1 MAGTAMKIRWVLRHN
16 PQNRL
21 LPPKYYAAPV
31 FAGRRDAGEMIR
43 QIAGRSV
50 LSAGDIVDAFANA
63 GEVAANWLAAGCSVE
78 LPEIGSL
85 LLEFSSEGFDDPAD
99 FRPES
104 LRGTA
109 SFLSFPAIDESDKI
123 AIEHIFTGIGPVV
136 FGFSPVCF
144 GENIREK
151 FRFGSTKLKKQALV
165 FRKRY
170 GRIF

>member
-43 QIAGRSV
+43 QIAGRAV
-50 LSAGDIVDAFANA
+50 LAAGDIVAAFANA
-63 GEVAANWLAAGCSVE
+63 GEVAANWLAAGWAVE

-104 LRGTA
+104 LRGVRLRFYP
-109 SFLSFPAIDESDKI
+109 SRQLMKAIKSQL
-123 AIEHIFTGIGPVV
+123 
-136 FGFSPVCF
+136 
-144 GENIREK
+144 NISLPE
-151 FRFGSTKLKKQALV
+151 
-165 FRKRY
+165 
-170 GRIF
+170 

>member
-50 LSAGDIVDAFANA
+50 LSETLWMRLRMPEKWLPTG
-63 GEVAANWLAAGCSVE
+63 WLAAGCSVE

-104 LRGTA
+104 LRGVRLRFYP
-109 SFLSFPAIDESDKI
+109 SRQLMKAIKSQL
-123 AIEHIFTGIGPVV
+123 
-136 FGFSPVCF
+136 
-144 GENIREK
+144 NISLPE
-151 FRFGSTKLKKQALV
+151 
-165 FRKRY
+165 
-170 GRIF
+170 

>member
-31 FAGRRDAGEMIR
+31 FAGR
-43 QIAGRSV
+43 
-50 LSAGDIVDAFANA
+50 DIVDAFANA

-104 LRGTA
+104 LRGY
-109 SFLSFPAIDESDKI
+109 
-123 AIEHIFTGIGPVV
+123 
-136 FGFSPVCF
+136 GFVSILP
-144 GENIREK
+144 GN
-151 FRFGSTKLKKQALV
+151 
-165 FRKRY
+165 
-170 GRIF
+170 

>member
-78 LPEIGSL
+78 LPEIGSCSWNFRARVL
-85 LLEFSSEGFDDPAD
+85 TILPISVLSPCGGYGFVSILP
-99 FRPES
+99 
-104 LRGTA
+104 G
-109 SFLSFPAIDESDKI
+109 
-123 AIEHIFTGIGPVV
+123 
-136 FGFSPVCF
+136 
-144 GENIREK
+144 N
-151 FRFGSTKLKKQALV
+151 
-165 FRKRY
+165 
-170 GRIF
+170 

>member
-50 LSAGDIVDAFANA
+50 LSA
-63 GEVAANWLAAGCSVE
+63 ANWLAAGCSVE

-104 LRGTA
+104 LRGVRLRFYP
-109 SFLSFPAIDESDKI
+109 SRQLMKAIKSQL
-123 AIEHIFTGIGPVV
+123 
-136 FGFSPVCF
+136 
-144 GENIREK
+144 NISLPE
-151 FRFGSTKLKKQALV
+151 
-165 FRKRY
+165 
-170 GRIF
+170 

>member
-85 LLEFSSEGFDDPAD
+85 LLEFSSEGFDDP
-99 FRPES
+99 
-104 LRGTA
+104 
-109 SFLSFPAIDESDKI
+109 
-123 AIEHIFTGIGPVV
+123 
-136 FGFSPVCF
+136 PVCF

>member
-50 LSAGDIVDAFANA
+50 LS
-63 GEVAANWLAAGCSVE
+63 VE

-104 LRGTA
+104 LRGVRLRFYP
-109 SFLSFPAIDESDKI
+109 SRQLMKVIKSQL
-123 AIEHIFTGIGPVV
+123 
-136 FGFSPVCF
+136 
-144 GENIREK
+144 NISLPE
-151 FRFGSTKLKKQALV
+151 
-165 FRKRY
+165 
-170 GRIF
+170 

>member
-31 FAGRRDAGEMIR
+31 FAGRRDAGEM
-43 QIAGRSV
+43 
-50 LSAGDIVDAFANA
+50 
-63 GEVAANWLAAGCSVE
+63 AAGCSVE

-104 LRGTA
+104 LRGVRLRFYP
-109 SFLSFPAIDESDKI
+109 SRQLMKAIKSQL
-123 AIEHIFTGIGPVV
+123 
-136 FGFSPVCF
+136 
-144 GENIREK
+144 NISLPE
-151 FRFGSTKLKKQALV
+151 
-165 FRKRY
+165 
-170 GRIF
+170 

>member
-78 LPEIGSL
+78 LP
-85 LLEFSSEGFDDPAD
+85 SEGFDDPAD

-104 LRGTA
+104 LRGVRLRFYP
-109 SFLSFPAIDESDKI
+109 SRQLMKAIKSQL
-123 AIEHIFTGIGPVV
+123 
-136 FGFSPVCF
+136 
-144 GENIREK
+144 NISLPE
-151 FRFGSTKLKKQALV
+151 
-165 FRKRY
+165 
-170 GRIF
+170 

>member
-104 LRGTA
+104 LRGVRLRFYP
-109 SFLSFPAIDESDKI
+109 SRQLMKAIKSKL
-123 AIEHIFTGIGPVV
+123 
-136 FGFSPVCF
+136 
-144 GENIREK
+144 NISLPE
-151 FRFGSTKLKKQALV
+151 
-165 FRKRY
+165 
-170 GRIF
+170 

>member
-31 FAGRRDAGEMIR
+31 FAGRRD
-43 QIAGRSV
+43 
-50 LSAGDIVDAFANA
+50 AGDIVDAFANA

-104 LRGTA
+104 LRGVRLRFYP
-109 SFLSFPAIDESDKI
+109 SRQLMKAIKSQL
-123 AIEHIFTGIGPVV
+123 
-136 FGFSPVCF
+136 
-144 GENIREK
+144 NISLPE
-151 FRFGSTKLKKQALV
+151 
-165 FRKRY
+165 
-170 GRIF
+170 

>member
-31 FAGRRDAGEMIR
+31 FA
-43 QIAGRSV
+43 
-50 LSAGDIVDAFANA
+50 AGDIVDAFANA

-104 LRGTA
+104 LRGVRLRFYP
-109 SFLSFPAIDESDKI
+109 SRQLMKAIKSQLTISLPE
-123 AIEHIFTGIGPVV
+123 
-136 FGFSPVCF
+136 
-144 GENIREK
+144 
-151 FRFGSTKLKKQALV
+151 
-165 FRKRY
+165 
-170 GRIF
+170 

>member
-50 LSAGDIVDAFANA
+50 LSAGDIVD
-63 GEVAANWLAAGCSVE
+63 
-78 LPEIGSL
+78 
-85 LLEFSSEGFDDPAD
+85 PAD

-104 LRGTA
+104 LRGVRLRFYP
-109 SFLSFPAIDESDKI
+109 SRQLMKAIKSQL
-123 AIEHIFTGIGPVV
+123 
-136 FGFSPVCF
+136 
-144 GENIREK
+144 NISLPE
-151 FRFGSTKLKKQALV
+151 
-165 FRKRY
+165 
-170 GRIF
+170 

>member
-21 LPPKYYAAPV
+21 LPPKYY
-31 FAGRRDAGEMIR
+31 AGEMIR

-104 LRGTA
+104 LRGVRLRFYP
-109 SFLSFPAIDESDKI
+109 SRQLMKAIKSQL
-123 AIEHIFTGIGPVV
+123 
-136 FGFSPVCF
+136 
-144 GENIREK
+144 NISLPE
-151 FRFGSTKLKKQALV
+151 
-165 FRKRY
+165 
-170 GRIF
+170 

>member
-43 QIAGRSV
+43 QIADRSV

-63 GEVAANWLAAGCSVE
+63 GELAADWLAAGCSVE

-85 LLEFSSEGFDDPAD
+85 LLEFSSEGLDDPAD
-99 FRPES
+99 FRPGS
-104 LRGTA
+104 LRGVRLRFYP
-109 SFLSFPAIDESDKI
+109 SRQLMKAIKSQL
-123 AIEHIFTGIGPVV
+123 
-136 FGFSPVCF
+136 
-144 GENIREK
+144 NISLPE
-151 FRFGSTKLKKQALV
+151 
-165 FRKRY
+165 
-170 GRIF
+170 

>member
-63 GEVAANWLAAGCSVE
+63 GGGRLFGGIAGNRQFAPGIFE
-78 LPEIGSL
+78 R
-85 LLEFSSEGFDDPAD
+85 GF
-99 FRPES
+99 
-104 LRGTA
+104 
-109 SFLSFPAIDESDKI
+109 
-123 AIEHIFTGIGPVV
+123 
-136 FGFSPVCF
+136 
-144 GENIREK
+144 
-151 FRFGSTKLKKQALV
+151 
-165 FRKRY
+165 
-170 GRIF
+170 

>member
-63 GEVAANWLAAGCSVE
+63 GEVAANW
-78 LPEIGSL
+78 
-85 LLEFSSEGFDDPAD
+85 
-99 FRPES
+99 R
-104 LRGTA
+104 
-109 SFLSFPAIDESDKI
+109 
-123 AIEHIFTGIGPVV
+123 PVV
-136 FGFSPVCF
+136 RWNCRKSAVCSWNFRARVLTILPISVLSPCGGYGFVSILP
-144 GENIREK
+144 GN
-151 FRFGSTKLKKQALV
+151 
-165 FRKRY
+165 
-170 GRIF
+170 

>member
-63 GEVAANWLAAGCSVE
+63 GEVAANWLAAVCSWNFRARVLTI
-78 LPEIGSL
+78 LPISVLSPCGGY
-85 LLEFSSEGFDDPAD
+85 GFVSILP
-99 FRPES
+99 
-104 LRGTA
+104 G
-109 SFLSFPAIDESDKI
+109 
-123 AIEHIFTGIGPVV
+123 
-136 FGFSPVCF
+136 
-144 GENIREK
+144 N
-151 FRFGSTKLKKQALV
+151 
-165 FRKRY
+165 
-170 GRIF
+170 

>member
-21 LPPKYYAAPV
+21 LPPKYYATPV

-50 LSAGDIVDAFANA
+50 LSAGAIVD
-63 GEVAANWLAAGCSVE
+63 ANWLAAGCSVE

-104 LRGTA
+104 LRGVRLRFYP
-109 SFLSFPAIDESDKI
+109 SRQLMKAIKSQL
-123 AIEHIFTGIGPVV
+123 
-136 FGFSPVCF
+136 
-144 GENIREK
+144 NISLPE
-151 FRFGSTKLKKQALV
+151 
-165 FRKRY
+165 
-170 GRIF
+170 

>member
-31 FAGRRDAGEMIR
+31 FAGRRD
-43 QIAGRSV
+43 
-50 LSAGDIVDAFANA
+50 A

-104 LRGTA
+104 LRGVRLRFYP
-109 SFLSFPAIDESDKI
+109 SRQLMKAIKSQL
-123 AIEHIFTGIGPVV
+123 
-136 FGFSPVCF
+136 
-144 GENIREK
+144 NISLPE
-151 FRFGSTKLKKQALV
+151 
-165 FRKRY
+165 
-170 GRIF
+170 

>member
-63 GEVAANWLAAGCSVE
+63 GEVAANWL
-78 LPEIGSL
+78 
-85 LLEFSSEGFDDPAD
+85 
-99 FRPES
+99 R
-104 LRGTA
+104 
-109 SFLSFPAIDESDKI
+109 
-123 AIEHIFTGIGPVV
+123 PVV
-136 FGFSPVCF
+136 RWNCRKSAVTILPISVLSPCGGYGFVSILP
-144 GENIREK
+144 GN
-151 FRFGSTKLKKQALV
+151 
-165 FRKRY
+165 
-170 GRIF
+170 